1 MESGYKEKLGTE
13 SETSWKPTPLTG
25 RSLAV
30 LLWLAPAALLWAVL
44 AFIARIPTTGAVKI
58 TNVLFVVTLPL
69 TYLAI
74 LAAAVRASSR
84 PRAAAVRAA
93 AMTFGLI
100 LALGLL
106 ELASMVRLVH
116 WQLVFM
122 ALRGEEQHYVPD
134 PDLGFRHAPS
144 IRWSGRQ
151 RSDVETAWGL
161 PASASDPLT
170 FTYDAHGFRNVTPLA
185 RADIVLIGDS
195 YVEGQYVSDDQIV
208 SRALQTRL
216 DRSVANLG
224 VAGYGTAQELI
235 VLERDG
241 MALEPDIVIWFFFE
255 GNDLYDDQEF
265 ENTLVA
271 PREVRASAWT
281 ERGGWWPRS
290 LMRNAHTHLRLLLYP
305 IVPGQ
310 VPHFGTLAAGRHR
323 GQRILFGPEASFPWK
338 DFERS
343 RWEKAQET
351 FREGARVT
359 QKRNIHLLLV
369 YIPIKF
375 RVYRDFVELPTD
387 SEARD
392 WTLWPLPDLFLQFCR
407 TERLACVDLTGL
419 LRGSVGDGGMPYA
432 PADSHWSPA
441 GHRLTALW
449 LAKTIESLGWISAR
463 SAQPSRSAGQ
473 PSVTGGREHGEA
485 RDNRRTPVE

>member
-1 MESGYKEKLGTE
+1 MLLITSRKMESGDKE
-13 SETSWKPTPLTG
+13 LTG
-25 RSLAV
+25 RSRTA
-30 LLWLAPAALLWAVL
+30 LLWLASVALLWAVL
-44 AFIARIPTTGAVKI
+44 AFIARIPTTRAVKI
-58 TNVLFVVTLPL
+58 TNVLFVLTLPL
-69 TYLAI
+69 TYVAI
-74 LAAAVRASSR
+74 LGAVVCASSR
-84 PRAAAVRAA
+84 RREAAKRAAAI
-93 AMTFGLI
+93 TLGLI
-100 LALGLL
+100 LALGLF
-106 ELASMVRLVH
+106 ELAAAALLVH

-161 PASASDPLT
+161 PASASDPIT
-170 FTYDAHGFRNVTPLA
+170 FTHDAHGFRNPTPLA

-195 YVEGQYVSDDQIV
+195 YVEGEYVSDDQIV
-208 SRALQTRL
+208 SRFLQARL
-216 DRSVANLG
+216 NRSVANLG
-224 VAGYGTAQELI
+224 VAGYGPAQELI

-241 MALEPDIVIWFFFE
+241 MALKPEIVIWFFYE

-281 ERGGWWPRS
+281 ERRGWWPRS
-290 LMRNAHTHLRLLLYP
+290 LMRNAHAQLRLLLYP

-310 VPHFGTLAAGRHR
+310 SPHFGTLAAGRHR
-323 GQRILFGPEASFPWK
+323 GQKILFGTEASLPWN

-351 FREGARVT
+351 FREGIRLT
-359 QKRNIHLLLV
+359 RKQNIHLLLV

-375 RVYRDFVELPTD
+375 RVYRDFVELPKD

-392 WTLWPLPDLFLQFCR
+392 WSLWPLPDLFLQFCR
-407 TERLACVDLTGL
+407 TERLACLDLTGL
-419 LRGSVGDGGMPYA
+419 FRGSVGNGDMPYA
-432 PADSHWSPA
+432 IADSHWSPE

-449 LAKTIESLGWISAR
+449 IAKTLESLGWVPAPNGP
-463 SAQPSRSAGQ
+463 PSRSAGQ
-473 PSVTGGREHGEA
+473 PSVTGGQ
-485 RDNRRTPVE
+485 